1 MIKILVDSD
10 IAAVV
15 RYMFIGKTFNHY
27 AADIY
32 FRGEHIGMIHVL
44 DHVVSDEDWWTKAHG
59 TTTLTDKYF
68 DETVFAISHF
78 FSDEYALI
86 R

>member
-1 MIKILVDSD
+1 MIKIPVDSD

-32 FRGEHIGMIHVL
+32 FKGEHIGMIHVL
-44 DHVVSDEDWWTKAHG
+44 DREVSDDDWWTKAHG

-68 DETVFAISHF
+68 DETVFAISDF
-78 FSDEYALI
+78 FLNEYELI